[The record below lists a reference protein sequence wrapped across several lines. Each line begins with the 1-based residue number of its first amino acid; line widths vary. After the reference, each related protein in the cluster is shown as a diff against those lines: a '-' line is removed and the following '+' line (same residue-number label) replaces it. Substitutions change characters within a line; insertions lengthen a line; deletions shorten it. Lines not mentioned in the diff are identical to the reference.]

1 MSHVRFVC
9 LLVHT
14 GVQHILCCLAFRHL
28 VRPVLSVSLDC
39 PFLMALSVYIA
50 EILFKVSLNTITL
63 TPYITEILL
72 KVVLNTITLT
82 PYITEILLKVALNTI
97 TLTPWFI
104 IKRCLFFLYRLIV
117 KHNTI
122 TLLFLLVIHVA
133 GGINMSHVSHH
144 YRARCQGWKVITYT
158 QHLQHVSPYCNLVV
172 INQNIKSCQQYF
184 ILIVMSLVV
193 I

>member
-1 MSHVRFVC
+1 MSHLRFVC

-39 PFLMALSVYIA
+39 PFLMSHSVYIA
-50 EILFKVSLNTITL
+50 EILFKVS
-63 TPYITEILL
+63 
-72 KVVLNTITLT
+72 LNTITLT

-144 YRARCQGWKVITYT
+144 YRARCQG
-158 QHLQHVSPYCNLVV
+158 
-172 INQNIKSCQQYF
+172 
-184 ILIVMSLVV
+184 
-193 I
+193 